1 MQEVKEKLNLET
13 ARISWKELERFFAQ
27 GIVLNVTDSLD
38 LLEAACV
45 IAKDDTQQVQ
55 RWLKDGQL
63 SKISDQQALEWH
75 ELNTELWSVVVR
87 PWVLVQDRP

>member
-27 GIVLNVTDSLD
+27 GMVLNVTGSLD
-38 LLEAACV
+38 LIEAGCA

-55 RWLKDGQL
+55 RWLKGEQL
-63 SKISDQQALEWH
+63 AKVSDQQALEWH
-75 ELNTELWSVVVR
+75 ELDTELWSVVVR
-87 PWVLVQDRP
+87 PWILVQDRP